1 MPDLSI
7 LNSGIDYGEGYK
19 PTFGNRA
26 EWLANGVAQFYKS
39 GNASD
44 KMFVDAQQGISPAD
58 RKQDTLDEQ
67 NAAAA
72 ADLVGKTI
80 QYDDSEFQGI
90 MDQLHSELG
99 TRPGLPVRENVK
111 PNPVASIISALASF
125 ADPARGAKYAG
136 MPFAAASAE
145 SDRRYNDA
153 MLARNDHMQAR
164 NERIGVLQDQAGA
177 AQRKAQEEYRAKW
190 DAEMARQKMAFDAEK
205 DRLNREERRAKA
217 EELYRSGMMRL
228 YGTANTAD
236 EKETWG
242 NILVELGI
250 KDPQSVQ
257 AEVERMRTAE
267 ASAQTGKDLGNQKTQ
282 QAIDQ
287 KAQEFAWKAE
297 DRPAKRKLLEDS
309 LVKSGLGI
317 KTAQQLVKKN
327 EIALEFMRPE
337 IEAKIE
343 TMKRHLRQST
353 PEQLQKDLSRK
364 DSAIVYRAARSGIEG
379 ITKDLRKIESEYE
392 TMRAQWFEIDKKP
405 AGDLYAPN
413 DTRTNGEVS
422 ATLRRMLEQKKSDIA
437 ALKADIARRSKVIF
451 AWESKNVSPDMQLGY
466 QPMVVGAPNTMSG
479 QIGR

>member
-99 TRPGLPVRENVK
+99 TRPGLPVRGNVK
-111 PNPVASIISALASF
+111 PNPVASIISALAAF

-145 SDRRYNDA
+145 SDRRYNGA
-153 MLARNDHMQAR
+153 MLARNDQIQAR

-190 DAEMARQKMAFDAEK
+190 DAEMARQKMSFDAEK

-242 NILVELGI
+242 NILVDIGL

-267 ASAQTGKDLGNQKTQ
+267 ASTQTGKDLTNQGKQ
-282 QAIDQ
+282 QTIDQ
-287 KAQEFAWKAE
+287 KAQEFLWKKE
-297 DRPAKRKLLEDS
+297 DRPVKQKMLLED
-309 LVKSGLGI
+309 LKAKGVNAVR
-317 KTAQQLVKKN
+317 AQQIVEKN
-327 EIALEFMRPE
+327 KIALEFLRPE
-337 IEAKIE
+337 HEARLELLKAQVRNIPL
-343 TMKRHLRQST
+343 TTLSKQLDADYKRTRDFRT
-353 PEQLQKDLSRK
+353 IY
-364 DSAIVYRAARSGIEG
+364 SAANSGIASME
-379 ITKDLRKIESEYE
+379 KDLRKLEEGLVDDKHSMEYYGK
-392 TMRAQWFEIDKKP
+392 RPSKDKVSDK
-405 AGDLYAPN
+405 D
-413 DTRTNGEVS
+413 DRTNLQVYEQLS
-422 ATLRRMLEQKKSDIA
+422 AIVKQKELDIA
-437 ALKADIARRSKVIF
+437 SLKKDLARRRAIIGKF
-451 AWESKNVSPDMQLGY
+451 EQTHGQTAAYDPN
-466 QPMVVGAPNTMSG
+466 QPGTMVGP
-479 QIGR
+479 IGR